1 MFPPP
6 VAGPVVPAKPTIDIS
21 KFTPQTC
28 CGPSG
33 LPVQKGQM
41 WQTGC
46 DVCTCNGTSGKTQ
59 CVPRHCEKEIICKKD
74 ERRVLRKPGKSCCG
88 YCEPLTCRHNG
99 IEHKLGAT
107 FKDGENPCITY
118 RCDTTGLT
126 VNVKSCPNQQFCTKS
141 RRSYDPDGCCY
152 SCDTSCKPVPAKV
165 GITAEYGHERQK
177 TNCSA
182 IIAMTKCS
190 GECEHVLS
198 YDKKE
203 DKVVNMCKCCKAT
216 HTETR
221 DADLACENGMTKTY
235 KYKHITTCKCIPCTS
250 YNDKI

>member
-1 MFPPP
+1 MAGDFLEFSSYEKVAATSSCSLNYMP
-6 VAGPVVPAKPTIDIS
+6 VCLYCYLSFRVEDLMI
-21 KFTPQTC
+21 
-28 CGPSG
+28 
-33 LPVQKGQM
+33 QM
-41 WQTGC
+41 AAVT
-46 DVCTCNGTSGKTQ
+46 
-59 CVPRHCEKEIICKKD
+59 R
-74 ERRVLRKPGKSCCG
+74 
-88 YCEPLTCRHNG
+88 
-99 IEHKLGAT
+99 
-107 FKDGENPCITY
+107 
-118 RCDTTGLT
+118 
-126 VNVKSCPNQQFCTKS
+126 
-141 RRSYDPDGCCY
+141 
-152 SCDTSCKPVPAKV
+152 DTSCKPVPAKV